1 MLLIINADNTEGTD
15 YCRAINNKRYEQNHQ
30 HLTTG
35 TNLGD
40 CPSEYKAKV
49 KRPLETTNKL

>member
-15 YCRAINNKRYEQNHQ
+15 YCRAINNKRYEKNHQ

-40 CPSEYKAKV
+40 CPSEYKASFSKP
-49 KRPLETTNKL
+49 KCTGL